1 MAIFTFTAV
10 KMELGILGLPKSGK
24 TTVFNALTRNMA
36 QTAAYSTGTIDPNL
50 GVVKVPDERLE
61 ALSRMFN
68 PKKTTPAEVR
78 YVDIGAPPK
87 GFGRGE
93 GISGEFLAHL
103 SRADALIHVV
113 RVFDAVEVSHISG
126 NVDPES
132 DVESLELEMAFSDM
146 IIIDRKLERIKESVK
161 SAKPQEQDQAR
172 KEQALLDRV
181 KSALEEGV
189 PVRKQALTEQET
201 RLLANYQFLTA
212 KPMLLVLNVGESQ
225 LGEADDLQMECAARH
240 QDGTCEVAALCGK
253 LEMEL
258 SQMDD
263 EEAQVF
269 RDDMGIGEA
278 GLARVIALSYRLLG
292 FISFFTVGEDEVRA
306 WTIRE
311 GTVAQKAAG
320 KIHSDLERGF
330 IRAEV
335 VRFDDLAACG
345 SMAECRNRGL
355 LRLEGKEYIVRDGD
369 VMTVL
374 FNV

>member
-1 MAIFTFTAV
+1 
-10 KMELGILGLPKSGK
+10 MELGIVGLPKSGK

-36 QTAAYSTGTIDPNL
+36 QTSAYSTGTIAPNL
-50 GVVKVPDERLE
+50 GVVKVPDDRLE
-61 ALSRMFN
+61 VLTGIFN

-113 RVFDAVEVSHISG
+113 RVFDEAGVSHSSG
-126 NVDPES
+126 SIDPQRDIEA
-132 DVESLELEMAFSDM
+132 LELEMAFSDM
-146 IIIDRKLERIKESVK
+146 TIIERKLDRIKESLK
-161 SAKPQEQDQAR
+161 AAKPQERDQAK
-172 KEQALLDRV
+172 KEQALLERV
-181 KSALEEGV
+181 KSALEQGI
-189 PVRKQALTEQET
+189 PVRKQALAAQEA
-201 RLLANYQFLTA
+201 RALANYQFLTA
-212 KPMLLVLNVGESQ
+212 KPLLLVLNIGENQ
-225 LGEADDLQMECAARH
+225 LSETPALQMQCVEKH
-240 QDGTCEVAALCGK
+240 QDSTCDVAVLCGK

-258 SQMDD
+258 SQMEDD
-263 EEAQVF
+263 DAQVF
-269 RDDMGIGEA
+269 RDDMDIGEA

-330 IRAEV
+330 IRAEMV
-335 VRFDDLAACG
+335 GFDDLAACG